1 MIERNPENIPS
12 RHLPASKNWGSEIEE
27 ISPDNLLSFFG
38 PDSSLSQNHLIQFA
52 GEPCIDHFVDFV
64 WKGGEACSLSFSIEG
79 GGNVFYS
86 KTKKIPFFALSRN
99 SFGKYSVKGGVGSSL
114 MCNPFLAITL
124 SQKGGG
130 GF

>member
-1 MIERNPENIPS
+1 MIERNLENIPT

-79 GGNVFYS
+79 GKCFLFKN
-86 KTKKIPFFALSRN
+86 KKNTILCPF
-99 SFGKYSVKGGVGSSL
+99 KE
-114 MCNPFLAITL
+114 FLWEIL
-124 SQKGGG
+124 RKGGG
-130 GF
+130 GQLPNV